1 MNGFPWLTV
10 AGAVPLLGAIVIAL
24 IPGLPPD
31 SAAAD
36 RRAREAL
43 AKWLALAFSLATLV
57 VVIIIA
63 VKFQVGGPNYQFT
76 EVYSWIPAFG
86 VHYALGVDGIALVL
100 IAMSAVLMPVVI
112 LASWHDVEG
121 VNGVASGGEPPQ
133 TPPTGGLP
141 APPSP
146 PGPASGGRAKQ
157 HSVKTYFALMMVLET
172 MMIGV
177 FAATDV
183 FLFYVFFEAMLVP
196 MYFMIGSY
204 GVGKRQYAAVKFLL
218 YSLLGGLLMLV
229 AVIALYVYSTHSAV
243 TGYHGSFLFSELSHI
258 TLSTTVQKWLFLGFF
273 IAFAIKAPLWPFHT
287 WLPDAAAAS
296 QPGAAVLL
304 VGVLDKVGTYGMLR
318 FCFELFPAGAK
329 YFTPLVIALAV
340 VGILYGAIVAIGQQD
355 MKRLIA
361 YTSVSHFGFI
371 ALGIFAMT
379 SQGVAGATLYMV
391 NHGFATGALFILA
404 GFLITRRGSSRIAD
418 FGGVQKVA
426 PVLAGLFLIS
436 GLAGLSLP
444 GLSTFVSEF
453 LVLIGTFSRYKLPA
467 ILATAGI
474 ILAAIYILWMYQ
486 RTMGGPV
493 REQVAGMKDLRPR
506 ELLAVAPLIVLIIG
520 VGVYP
525 KPVLDII
532 NPAVRVTMAQVH
544 MTNPVPAHP
553 AAGFTTTAA
562 QKGTA
567 P

>member
-1 MNGFPWLTV
+1 MNGFPWLTI
-10 AGAVPLLGAIVIAL
+10 AGAVPLLGAIVIML
-24 IPGLPPD
+24 VPGLPAD

-36 RRAREAL
+36 VRVREGV
-43 AKWLALAFSLATLV
+43 AKYLALAFSLLTLV

-63 VKFQVGGPNYQFT
+63 VKFQIGGPNYQFT
-76 EVYSWIPAFG
+76 ETYSWIPAFG

-112 LASWHDVEG
+112 LASWNDADPV
-121 VNGVASGGEPPQ
+121 
-133 TPPTGGLP
+133 P
-141 APPSP
+141 AA
-146 PGPASGGRAKQ
+146 GPRPKR
-157 HSVKTYFALMMVLET
+157 SVKTYFALMLTLET

-183 FLFYVFFEAMLVP
+183 FLFYVFFEAMLIP

-229 AVIALYVYSTHSAV
+229 AVIALYVYSVRSPA
-243 TGYHGSFLFSELSHI
+243 TGHHGSFLFSELVNVS
-258 TLSTTVQKWLFLGFF
+258 LSPTVQKWLFLGFF

-287 WLPDAAAAS
+287 WLPDAAASA

-304 VGVLDKVGTYGMLR
+304 VGVLDKVGTFGMLR
-318 FCFELFPAGAK
+318 YCFELFPAGAK
-329 YFTPLVIALAV
+329 YFTPLVITLAV
-340 VGILYGAIVAIGQQD
+340 IGVLYGAIVAIGQQD

-371 ALGIFAMT
+371 ALGVFAMT

-404 GFLITRRGSSRIAD
+404 GFLITRRGSDRIED

-426 PVLAGLFLIS
+426 PLLAGLFLIS

-453 LVLIGTFSRYKLPA
+453 LVLIGTFSRYKVA
-467 ILATAGI
+467 ATFATAGI

-486 RTMGGPV
+486 RVAGGPV
-493 REQVAGMKDLRPR
+493 RDQVAGMKDLRPR

-520 VGVYP
+520 VGFYP

-544 MTNPVPAHP
+544 ETDPVPAHP
-553 AAGFTTTAA
+553 APGFTTTAV

>member
-1 MNGFPWLTV
+1 MNGFPWLTI
-10 AGAVPLLGAIVIAL
+10 AGAAPLLGAIVIMA

-31 SAAAD
+31 SAEVD
-36 RRAREAL
+36 RQARSAL

-63 VKFQVGGPNYQFT
+63 VRFQVGGPNYQFT

-100 IAMSAVLMPVVI
+100 IAMTAVLMPVVI
-112 LASWHDVEG
+112 LASWNDAE
-121 VNGVASGGEPPQ
+121 Q
-133 TPPTGGLP
+133 
-141 APPSP
+141 
-146 PGPASGGRAKQ
+146 GR
-157 HSVKTYFALMMVLET
+157 HSVKAYFALMMTLET
-172 MMIGV
+172 MVIGV

-229 AVIALYVYSTHSAV
+229 AVIALYVYSTRSGA
-243 TGYHGSFLFSELSHI
+243 TGHHGSFLFSELVNVS
-258 TLSTTVQKWLFLGFF
+258 LSPTVQKWLFLGFF

-287 WLPDAAAAS
+287 WLPDAADAA
-296 QPGAAVLL
+296 QPGAAVLML
-304 VGVLDKVGTYGMLR
+304 GVMDKVGTFGMLR
-318 FCFELFPAGAK
+318 YCFELFPAGAK
-329 YFTPLVIALAV
+329 WFTPLVITLAV
-340 VGILYGAIVAIGQQD
+340 IGTLYGAIVAIGQAGL
-355 MKRLIA
+355 KRLMGYI
-361 YTSVSHFGFI
+361 SISHFGLI
-371 ALGIFAMT
+371 TLGIFAFT
-379 SQGVAGATLYMV
+379 SQGLSGATLYMV
-391 NHGFATGALFILA
+391 NHAFLTGALFILV
-404 GFLITRRGSSRIAD
+404 GFMIIRRGSDRIAD
-418 FGGVQKVA
+418 YGGVQQVA
-426 PVLAGLFLIS
+426 PLLAGLFLIS

-444 GLSTFVSEF
+444 GLGSFVSEF
-453 LVLIGTFSRYKLPA
+453 LVLIGTFSRYKVA
-467 ILATAGI
+467 ATFATANI
-474 ILAAIYILWMYQ
+474 ILAAVYILWMYQ
-486 RTMGGPV
+486 RVAGGPV
-493 REQVAGMKDLRPR
+493 RDQVAGMKDLRPR
-506 ELLAVAPLIVLIIG
+506 ETLAVAPLIALIVF

-544 MTNPVPAHP
+544 QTDPVPAHP
-553 AAGFTTTAA
+553 APGYSTASLLTGAG

>member
-1 MNGFPWLTV
+1 MNGFPWLTI
-10 AGAVPLLGAIVIAL
+10 AGAIPLLGAIVIMAV
-24 IPGLPPD
+24 PKLPAARTEGASTEGVGTEGAEGTSTEGA
-31 SAAAD
+31 SAEAGV
-36 RRAREAL
+36 RARDDRP
-43 AKWLALAFSLATLV
+43 KYLALAFSLLTLII
-57 VVIIIA
+57 VIIIA

-76 EVYSWIPAFG
+76 EIYSWIPAFG

-112 LASWHDVEG
+112 LASWNDAE
-121 VNGVASGGEPPQ
+121 SG
-133 TPPTGGLP
+133 
-141 APPSP
+141 
-146 PGPASGGRAKQ
+146 RR
-157 HSVKTYFALMMVLET
+157 SVKTYFALMMTLET

-229 AVIALYVYSTHSAV
+229 AVIALYVYSVRSPA
-243 TGYHGSFLFSELSHI
+243 TGHHGSFLFSELVNVSM
-258 TLSTTVQKWLFLGFF
+258 SSTVQKWLFLGFF

-287 WLPDAAAAS
+287 WLPDAAASA

-304 VGVLDKVGTYGMLR
+304 VGVLDKVGTFGMLR
-318 FCFELFPAGAK
+318 YCWELFPAGAK
-329 YFTPLVIALAV
+329 YFTPLVITLSV
-340 VGILYGAIVAIGQQD
+340 IGILYGAVVAIGQQD

-371 ALGIFAMT
+371 ALGVFAMT
-379 SQGVAGATLYMV
+379 SQGVSGATLYMV

-404 GFLITRRGSSRIAD
+404 GFLISRRGSQRIAD
-418 FGGVQKVA
+418 YGGVQKVA
-426 PVLAGLFLIS
+426 PLLAGLFLIS

-453 LVLIGTFSRYKLPA
+453 LVLIGTFSRYKVA
-467 ILATAGI
+467 ASFATAGI

-486 RTMGGPV
+486 RVAGGPV
-493 REQVAGMKDLRPR
+493 RDQVAGMKDLKPR
-506 ELLAVAPLIVLIIG
+506 ELLAVAPLVVLLVG
-520 VGVYP
+520 VGFYP

-532 NPAVRVTMAQVH
+532 NPAVRVTMAQIH
-544 MTNPVPAHP
+544 QTDPVPAHP
-553 AAGFTTTAA
+553 APGFTTTAV